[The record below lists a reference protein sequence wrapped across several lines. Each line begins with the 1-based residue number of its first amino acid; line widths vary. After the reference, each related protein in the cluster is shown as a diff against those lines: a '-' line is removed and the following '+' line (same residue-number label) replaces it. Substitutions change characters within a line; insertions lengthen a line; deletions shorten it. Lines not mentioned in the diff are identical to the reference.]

1 MLEGISLPLEVPVSA
16 ATNLLRGRRAR
27 WAVPVGA
34 VAAVGI
40 VVAGSVIARGQATPT
55 LPVRTTA
62 QLLAAVDSP
71 AALPSAMTA
80 TVQETA
86 SLGLPDL
93 PGSSDPLSGLS
104 LLSGTHTFKIWYD
117 GPTKV
122 RVAIPVSMGETD
134 LRRDGR
140 SAWLWDSQANKATH
154 YILPAGAAG
163 TVPSA
168 PAQSVPAPPQLA
180 KQILAAVGSTTTVG
194 LQQNVTVAGQPAYQL
209 SLAPKDGRSLIG
221 QVRIA
226 IDASNSLPLQVQVFA
241 RGAASPAFSVGYTS
255 LSFARPAASN
265 FAFSPPPGAKVKT
278 VTVPAGAPFAGLPGP
293 AGFSSLPNLP
303 AGSFYAS
310 RKGSPPTGSIV
321 FRENAS
327 SGQVTTENADGQ
339 LSAAARKQLEAA
351 VAQSLPASMPKAQ
364 RAALLKSVASGKP
377 VTITAAGNPGGSG
390 WTGYAPLSGVSSA
403 AVSAGTSS
411 PAGPTVLGKDWLSV
425 AVLPGAFSAQG
436 GFTPNGGSANIVGAL
451 LSASTP
457 VHGSWGSGRLLRT
470 SLLSVLM
477 LSDGKVLVGA
487 VVPAV
492 LYADAAHLR

>member
-1 MLEGISLPLEVPVSA
+1 VSA
-16 ATNLLRGRRAR
+16 AANLLRGPRAR

-40 VVAGSVIARGQATPT
+40 VVAGSVIARGQTTPT
-55 LPVRTTA
+55 LPARTTA

-122 RVAIPVSMGETD
+122 RVAVPVSMGETD

-140 SAWLWDSQANKATH
+140 NAWLWDSQTNKATH
-154 YILPAGAAG
+154 YILPAGAAD
-163 TVPSA
+163 TPPNSAQAQNVPT
-168 PAQSVPAPPQLA
+168 PPQLA
-180 KQILAAVGSTTTVG
+180 KQILAAVGSTTRVG

-209 SLAPKDGRSLIG
+209 TLAPKDSRSLIG

-226 IDASNSLPLQVQVFA
+226 IAAKDSLPLQVQVFA
-241 RGAASPAFSVGYTS
+241 RGASSPAFSVGYTS
-255 LSFARPAASN
+255 LSFATPAASN

-278 VTVPAGAPFAGLPGP
+278 VTVPAGMPGGP
-293 AGFSSLPNLP
+293 IGIGGVLPNLP
-303 AGSFYAS
+303 AGSFYNS
-310 RKGSPPTGSIV
+310 HKNSSPQTGSVV
-321 FRENAS
+321 FES
-327 SGQVTTENADGQ
+327 SSTGKVVTTPGGQ
-339 LSAAARKQLEAA
+339 QLPTDQRKQLEAA
-351 VAQSLPASMPKAQ
+351 LAKSLPPSMPKAQ
-364 RAALLKSVASGKP
+364 RAAILKSVASG
-377 VTITAAGNPGGSG
+377 NFG
-390 WTGYAPLSGVSSA
+390 WTGYAPLSGSPDSSTA
-403 AVSAGTSS
+403 YSSVLAVGAPSAVQ
-411 PAGPTVLGKDWLSV
+411 PTVLGKDWLSV
-425 AVLPGAFSAQG
+425 AVLPASAAAANGANAENILG
-436 GFTPNGGSANIVGAL
+436 GL
-451 LSASTP
+451 MSASTP

-477 LSDGKVLVGA
+477 LSNGKVLVGA
-487 VVPAV
+487 VVPSV
-492 LYADAAHLR
+492 LYADAAQVR

>member
-1 MLEGISLPLEVPVSA
+1 MSA
-16 ATNLLRGRRAR
+16 ATNLLRGRQAR

-40 VVAGSVIARGQATPT
+40 VVAGSVIARGQATPA
-55 LPVRTTA
+55 LPARTTA
-62 QLLAAVDSP
+62 QLLAAVDNP

-117 GPTKV
+117 GPAKV
-122 RVAIPVSMGETD
+122 RVAVPVSMGETD
-134 LRRDGR
+134 VRRDGR
-140 SAWLWDSQANKATH
+140 NVWLWDSQTNKATH
-154 YILPAGAAG
+154 YILPAGAADAS
-163 TVPSA
+163 PSTA
-168 PAQSVPAPPQLA
+168 TAQSVPTPPQIA

-209 SLAPKDGRSLIG
+209 SLAPKDSRSLIG

-241 RGAASPAFSVGYTS
+241 HGAASPAFSVGYTS

-278 VTVPAGAPFAGLPGP
+278 VTVPAGAPSGLSGLP
-293 AGFSSLPNLP
+293 AGMSGLPNLP

-310 RKGSPPTGSIV
+310 HKGAAPTGSIV
-321 FRENAS
+321 FRMTAS
-327 SGQVTTENADGQ
+327 NGKIVTAAGGNQ
-339 LSAAARKQLEAA
+339 IPAAARKQLEAA

-377 VTITAAGNPGGSG
+377 VTIAAPGTPGSSG
-390 WTGYAPLSGVSSA
+390 WTGYAPLSGFSSA
-403 AVSAGTSS
+403 AVSVSTPSS
-411 PAGPTVLGKDWLSV
+411 AGPTVLGKGWLSV
-425 AVLPGAFSAQG
+425 AVLSGAFSAHG
-436 GFTPNGGSANIVGAL
+436 GLAPDGGSANILGAL
-451 LSASTP
+451 MSASTP

-487 VVPAV
+487 VVPSV
-492 LYADAAHLR
+492 LYTDAAHLR

>member
-16 ATNLLRGRRAR
+16 AANLLRGGRAR
-27 WAVPVGA
+27 WAVPTGA

-40 VVAGSVIARGQATPT
+40 VVAGSVIARGQTTPT
-55 LPVRTTA
+55 LPARTTA
-62 QLLAAVDSP
+62 QLLAAVDNP
-71 AALPSAMTA
+71 AALPPEMTA

-117 GPTKV
+117 GPAKV
-122 RVAIPVSMGETD
+122 RVAVPVSMGETD

-140 SAWLWDSQANKATH
+140 SAWLWDSQTNKATH
-154 YILPAGAAG
+154 YILPAGAAD
-163 TVPSA
+163 TAPNSA
-168 PAQSVPAPPQLA
+168 QAQSVPTPPQLA

-209 SLAPKDGRSLIG
+209 SLAPKDSRSLIG

-241 RGAASPAFSVGYTS
+241 RGAASPAFSVGYTT
-255 LSFARPAASN
+255 LSFATPAASN

-278 VTVPAGAPFAGLPGP
+278 VTVPAGAPAGLSG
-293 AGFSSLPNLP
+293 LPNLS
-303 AGSFYAS
+303 AGSISAS
-310 RKGSPPTGSIV
+310 RNGAPPSGSVVFRMNASNGKITTGSV
-321 FRENAS
+321 GKR
-327 SGQVTTENADGQ
+327 
-339 LSAAARKQLEAA
+339 LPAAARKQLEAA

-377 VTITAAGNPGGSG
+377 VTITTSGSQGSSG
-390 WTGYAPLSGVSSA
+390 WTAYAPLSGYSSA
-403 AVSAGTSS
+403 AISVGTPSA
-411 PAGPTVLGKDWLSV
+411 APTVLGKDWLSV
-425 AVLPGAFSAQG
+425 AVLPSSAAVGKGANAESVF
-436 GFTPNGGSANIVGAL
+436 GAL
-451 LSASTP
+451 MSASTP

-470 SLLSVLM
+470 SLFSVLM
-477 LSDGKVLVGA
+477 LSDGKILVGA
-487 VVPAV
+487 VVPSV

>member
-16 ATNLLRGRRAR
+16 AANLLRGRQAR
-27 WAVPVGA
+27 WAVPAGA

-40 VVAGSVIARGQATPT
+40 VVAGSVIARGQATPA
-55 LPVRTTA
+55 LPARTTA
-62 QLLAAVDSP
+62 QLLAAVDNP

-117 GPTKV
+117 GPAKV
-122 RVAIPVSMGETD
+122 RVAVPVSMGETD
-134 LRRDGR
+134 VRRDGR
-140 SAWLWDSQANKATH
+140 NVWLWDSQTNKATH
-154 YILPAGAAG
+154 YILPAGAAD
-163 TVPSA
+163 TAPSA
-168 PAQSVPAPPQLA
+168 PAQSVPAPPELA

-209 SLAPKDGRSLIG
+209 SLAPKDHRSLIG

-226 IDASNSLPLQVQVFA
+226 IDASNTLPLQVQVFA
-241 RGAASPAFSVGYTS
+241 RGAASPAFSAGYTS

-278 VTVPAGAPFAGLPGP
+278 VTVPAGAPSGLSGLP
-293 AGFSSLPNLP
+293 AGMSGLPNLP
-303 AGSFYAS
+303 AGSFYNS
-310 RKGSPPTGSIV
+310 HKGAAPTGSVV
-321 FRENAS
+321 FRMNAS
-327 SGQVTTENADGQ
+327 SGKIVTATGGKQ
-339 LSAAARKQLEAA
+339 IPAAARKQLEAA

-377 VTITAAGNPGGSG
+377 VAIAAAGTPGSSG

-403 AVSAGTSS
+403 AISVGTPS

-425 AVLPGAFSAQG
+425 AVLSGAFSARG
-436 GFTPNGGSANIVGAL
+436 GLAPDGGSASILGAL
-451 LSASTP
+451 MSASTP

>member
-1 MLEGISLPLEVPVSA
+1 MSA
-16 ATNLLRGRRAR
+16 ATNLLRGRQAR

-40 VVAGSVIARGQATPT
+40 VVAGSVIARGQATPA
-55 LPVRTTA
+55 LPARTTA
-62 QLLAAVDSP
+62 QLLAAVDNP

-104 LLSGTHTFKIWYD
+104 LLSGTHTFKVWYD
-117 GPTKV
+117 GPAKV
-122 RVAIPVSMGETD
+122 RVAVPVSMGETD
-134 LRRDGR
+134 VRRDGR
-140 SAWLWDSQANKATH
+140 NAWLWDSQTNKATH
-154 YILPAGAAG
+154 YILPAGAADTILPAG
-163 TVPSA
+163 AADTILPAGAADTPPNVAQAQRVPT
-168 PAQSVPAPPQLA
+168 PPQLA
-180 KQILAAVGSTTTVG
+180 KQILAAVGSTTKVG

-209 SLAPKDGRSLIG
+209 SLAPKDSRSLIG

-278 VTVPAGAPFAGLPGP
+278 VTVPPGAPSGV
-293 AGFSSLPNLP
+293 SSLPNLP

-310 RKGSPPTGSIV
+310 RKGAAPTGSIV
-321 FRENAS
+321 FRMNAS
-327 SGQVTTENADGQ
+327 NGQVVTENDDQ
-339 LSAAARKQLEAA
+339 QIPAAARKQLEAA

-377 VTITAAGNPGGSG
+377 VTITTAGSPGSSG
-390 WTGYAPLSGVSSA
+390 WTGYAPMSGYSSA
-403 AVSAGTSS
+403 AISVGTPSS
-411 PAGPTVLGKDWLSV
+411 AGPTVLGKGWLSV
-425 AVLPGAFSAQG
+425 AVLSGAFSANG

-451 LSASTP
+451 MSASTP

-470 SLLSVLM
+470 SLLSALM

-487 VVPAV
+487 VVPSV